1 MKPVVKV
8 VLINCAILI
17 IGVVFVDLLF
27 GNWISYSSN
36 IFFKKDP
43 AARFTER
50 YYETVFAMCPDER
63 LHHIYCPDIS
73 HKRKMLPTDGGEVI
87 VNFVNRSSIR
97 VAGPDDMSAITD
109 VPSYDVINIGDSF
122 LQADEIPY
130 EYTLSRV
137 LEEATGKKVLQ
148 VGMGSWAPVNFYAW
162 LNENEL
168 RKEVEV
174 NMFVMTNDFLPNYG
188 LSNLNYYRLGKI
200 GKSGELEFDDFSF
213 IWKIFGESDFSGKLK
228 HALVMNSAVYRF
240 LLRMSSKLKEK
251 QPKKDF
257 SSPRIFSDRLIE
269 PITDCNH
276 IKKYENIAVLTRDYV
291 RLAFDSSCWN
301 EELRK
306 HVDSAIKDIR
316 KSINEV
322 NKVGGKMRI
331 FVIPAAWA
339 FEAEGVDG
347 KTSDKYKMGESA
359 TITPEPLLEYIKM
372 KLSDTQVEV
381 VSVEKLIK
389 NFKKQT
395 NENFHFPTDG
405 HWNKNAHKM
414 LGTWLSETFY

>member
-43 AARFTER
+43 AARFTDR

-97 VAGPDDMSAITD
+97 VAGPDDMTSITD

-174 NMFVMTNDFLPNYG
+174 NMFVMTNDFCQTM
-188 LSNLNYYRLGKI
+188 
-200 GKSGELEFDDFSF
+200 DF
-213 IWKIFGESDFSGKLK
+213 
-228 HALVMNSAVYRF
+228 
-240 LLRMSSKLKEK
+240 
-251 QPKKDF
+251 
-257 SSPRIFSDRLIE
+257 
-269 PITDCNH
+269 
-276 IKKYENIAVLTRDYV
+276 
-291 RLAFDSSCWN
+291 
-301 EELRK
+301 
-306 HVDSAIKDIR
+306 
-316 KSINEV
+316 
-322 NKVGGKMRI
+322 
-331 FVIPAAWA
+331 
-339 FEAEGVDG
+339 
-347 KTSDKYKMGESA
+347 
-359 TITPEPLLEYIKM
+359 
-372 KLSDTQVEV
+372 
-381 VSVEKLIK
+381 
-389 NFKKQT
+389 QT
-395 NENFHFPTDG
+395 
-405 HWNKNAHKM
+405 
-414 LGTWLSETFY
+414 